1 MTIRNPRR
9 RRIARDLFR
18 SLAVMSA
25 FMLAL
30 SVWTTVSATRSPAG
44 AATSSGS
51 VSITPTSGSSATT
64 FGLTFGSTP
73 QCAGDSASGGYNWS
87 AIMIP
92 AAADINAV
100 TMSATGPN
108 QVSGEYRTALLAS
121 PNGDTIAMQNTGIA
135 GGAGQPGII
144 SGIPQFTFE
153 FNLPGEIPAGSYQVG
168 VVCTKDGGQTL
179 DTYYVT
185 GMTVTADAA
194 GGPAE
199 ITWAEATLGGGGTT
213 TTTVDGSTTTTVDG
227 STTTTVGGSTT
238 TTTGVVVK
246 VGPPLVLSADTV
258 VAGGAVDVTGTEWE
272 PGSDV
277 EVALDGSGDPV
288 SLGTLTADADGKI
301 SGPLTIPGNSEPGLH
316 TIAALGINGSGEL
329 MASGAKLTV
338 EAATQVTYGGTP
350 SAASPVSTAG
360 QLPFTG
366 SSPIP
371 MVAWAV
377 ALLLFGRMAMLM
389 GKRPKVIGDGPAE

>member
-9 RRIARDLFR
+9 RRLARDLFR

-30 SVWTTVSATRSPAG
+30 SIWTTVSATRSPAG
-44 AATSSGS
+44 AATSAGTVALS
-51 VSITPTSGSSATT
+51 PTTGSSATV
-64 FGLTFGSTP
+64 FGMTFGSTP

-100 TMSATGPN
+100 TMSGTGPN
-108 QVSGEYRTALLAS
+108 QVSGEYRIALLAS

-153 FNLPGEIPAGSYQVG
+153 WNLPGEIPAGSYQVG

-185 GMTVTADAA
+185 GMTITADAA
-194 GGPAE
+194 GGPAQ
-199 ITWAEATLGGGGTT
+199 ITWAEAALGGGGTT
-213 TTTVDGSTTTTVDG
+213 TTTAEGTTTTTADGSTTTTE
-227 STTTTVGGSTT
+227 GGSTT
-238 TTTGVVVK
+238 TT
-246 VGPPLVLSADTV
+246 
-258 VAGGAVDVTGTEWE
+258 AGGSTTTTAG
-272 PGSDV
+272 GSTTTTDAAQV
-277 EVALDGSGDPV
+277 SGGGV
-288 SLGTLTADADGKI
+288 F
-301 SGPLTIPGNSEPGLH
+301 
-316 TIAALGINGSGEL
+316 
-329 MASGAKLTV
+329 
-338 EAATQVTYGGTP
+338 GGTP

-366 SSPIP
+366 SSPVP

>member
-213 TTTVDGSTTTTVDG
+213 TTTSAGSTTTTADGSTTTTADG
-227 STTTTVGGSTT
+227 STTTTADGSTT
-238 TTTGVVVK
+238 TT
-246 VGPPLVLSADTV
+246 A
-258 VAGGAVDVTGTEWE
+258 
-272 PGSDV
+272 
-277 EVALDGSGDPV
+277 DGSTSTTDTAQV
-288 SLGTLTADADGKI
+288 SGG
-301 SGPLTIPGNSEPGLH
+301 
-316 TIAALGINGSGEL
+316 
-329 MASGAKLTV
+329 V
-338 EAATQVTYGGTP
+338 FGGTP